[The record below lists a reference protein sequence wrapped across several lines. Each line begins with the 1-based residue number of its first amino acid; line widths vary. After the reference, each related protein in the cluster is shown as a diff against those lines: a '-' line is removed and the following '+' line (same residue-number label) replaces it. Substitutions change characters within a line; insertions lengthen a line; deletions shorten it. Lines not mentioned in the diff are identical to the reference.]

1 MTKIKVEKILFIA
14 FILGKWVY
22 CMGRAENYFSEKD
35 Y

>member
-14 FILGKWVY
+14 FVLEKSVY
-22 CMGRAENYFSEKD
+22 CMGRAENHFSEKD